1 MASTWMSPDG
11 GRRRTAAVIPARR
24 RGRPMPPER
33 DGRWE
38 GAPTGGRGQRD
49 LLLWIR
55 PLMDGCRRRRR
66 CRPRGRMK
74 PPTKPPRVRVARRAH
89 VRIPDRG
96 DRGENRTPHDDRAA
110 RRRRPARVH
119 GTPGNRKRRTSQSG
133 RTPQRGGGKRRGH
146 PSRNHR
152 RTPHEPSGRGD
163 LRDHPRRST
172 NRRSHRSSHQRRAR
186 GRRREV
192 RGHERR
198 APSGRRRGAETSQ
211 NLQARGE

>member
-1 MASTWMSPDG
+1 
-11 GRRRTAAVIPARR
+11 
-24 RGRPMPPER
+24 MPPKR
-33 DGRWE
+33 DGRRE
-38 GAPTGGRGQRD
+38 RAPTGGRGQRD
-49 LLLWIR
+49 LLLRIR
-55 PLMDGCRRRRR
+55 PMMERCGRHWRRRS
-66 CRPRGRMK
+66 RGRMK

-96 DRGENRTPHDDRAA
+96 EQGENRTPHDDGAT
-110 RRRRPARVH
+110 RRRRSARVH
-119 GTPGNRKRRTSQSG
+119 GTPRNRKRRTSQDG
-133 RTPQRGGGKRRGH
+133 RTPQRGGGKRRGQ

-152 RTPHEPSGRGD
+152 RTPHKPSGRGD
-163 LRDHPRRST
+163 LRDHSRRST

-198 APSGRRRGAETSQ
+198 APKRVVGRRRGAETSH